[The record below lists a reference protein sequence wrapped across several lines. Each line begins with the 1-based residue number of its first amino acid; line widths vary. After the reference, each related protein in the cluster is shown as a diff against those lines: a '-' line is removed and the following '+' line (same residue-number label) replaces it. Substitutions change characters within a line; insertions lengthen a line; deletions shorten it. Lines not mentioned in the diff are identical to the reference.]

1 MGRKDGHNMAETIK
15 FLSYTGL
22 QKYDSLIKPYI
33 LEAAENAASSSFKA
47 VGLADGV
54 LHFYT
59 ETPFDENSVPAYSIT
74 LPKEDL
80 SSFMKLVDGA
90 VTGNLA
96 TFGENGQV
104 VDSGVA
110 ISTIATKAEVQ
121 AIQDAVDALDEK
133 MGDIPVGDDG
143 NAVAATVIEYVNKK
157 TEGIATDA
165 ALGELQAQL
174 SAAQEA
180 IDAIEADYLVEA
192 DKTELSEAITAEKE
206 RAEGIESGL
215 RTDVDAIK
223 ADYLKAADKTE
234 LSNAIAAEKERA
246 EGVEAGLE
254 GRLVEV
260 ETFFKTAEGETLD
273 TALDTLVEIQ
283 KYLDGEGEVADQ
295 MLLDI
300 AANKKAI
307 EDHVATD
314 HDFAGADAALK
325 EELVAEIN
333 KKAAQTDLE
342 AEVTARTNADSA
354 LDARITTLEGKFTGD
369 ESVDAKIEAAIE
381 TAAADATSKANTA
394 EANAIAKANELNTA
408 MDTRVKEL
416 EEIDH
421 EAYVAADTA
430 LEAKLNDAIA
440 LKADKTALDEE
451 VQARKD
457 ADAAIEAKIGTV
469 AENKTVVQMIADA
482 QTAATYDDEEVRGLI
497 SDNADAVSA
506 LTETHNTDK
515 AALEAK
521 DAELQ
526 AAIDA
531 IEEISPEEISA
542 LFA

>member
-1 MGRKDGHNMAETIK
+1 MAETIK

-22 QKYDSLIKPYI
+22 SQYDGLIKGYVDSAV
-33 LEAAENAASSSFKA
+33 EAVNVESAKAFRAVAIEN
-47 VGLADGV
+47 GV
-54 LHFYT
+54 LKFYLT
-59 ETPFDENSVPAYSIT
+59 TPIAADATPAYEIT

-90 VTGNLA
+90 VEGNLA

-110 ISTIATKAEVQ
+110 ISTIATKAEVEAVQ
-121 AIQDAVDALDEK
+121 GAVDALEAL
-133 MGDIPVGDDG
+133 VGNLPDG
-143 NAVAATVIEYVNKK
+143 TEAKTVVEYVNKK

-531 IEEISPEEISA
+531 IQEIPAEDISK
-542 LFA
+542 LFE